1 MSARWSC
8 DQSPHSVR
16 TLHVALLAAASV
28 TGCTSPR
35 FEGPQVQDPPVNFIF
50 DANAS
55 QGRNVFPDRRQL
67 AQAAWFHAM
76 GDRDHSSVFITTYS
90 NPSSRADVQ
99 AARDAQEQKYGN
111 SIRYSDLEPLWIDE
125 HAAWGWSETQVF
137 EGGVVSLE
145 YKAVV
150 SYDSVSYAVEYF
162 SNEPEYMNLAQ
173 QRDVVMTFAVGKREL
188 NVTAIMILGAV
199 ALATVLAWLR
209 LKT

>member
-1 MSARWSC
+1 MDSRWPC
-8 DQSPHSVR
+8 DQSPRCVR
-16 TLHVALLAAASV
+16 TLPVALLAAASL

-55 QGRNVFPDRRQL
+55 QGRNVFPDRQQI
-67 AQAAWFHAM
+67 AQVAWFHAM
-76 GDRDHSSVFITTYS
+76 GDRDHSSVFITTYA

-99 AARDAQEQKYGN
+99 AARNAQEQRYGN
-111 SIRYSDLEPLWIDE
+111 YIRYGDLESLWIDE
-125 HAAWGWSETQVF
+125 HPAWGWLETQVF

-145 YKAVV
+145 YKMVV

-162 SNEPEYMNLAQ
+162 SNEPEYMDAAQ
-173 QRDVVMTFAVGKREL
+173 LRDVVMTFAVGKREL
-188 NVTAIMILGAV
+188 NVTAILILAV
-199 ALATVLAWLR
+199 VVLVTVLAWLR